1 MNLVFNIGSI
11 KERVSPT
18 TIAMKYLL
26 RTSTVLTLGF
36 TFAACSS
43 PAEPIDGSSSRVADL
58 TATTW
63 RLESF
68 KDTIGKIL
76 KPLSDEIYIIRFEID
91 GTFSGIDICND
102 FDGRYTA
109 SDGGN
114 LTIDVQLVGLK
125 LCVMGSI
132 ELRFVDVIE
141 TATAYEVQGE
151 RLLISLG
158 AQGILTFVK
167 EGVAEDA

>member
-11 KERVSPT
+11 NERVSPT

-26 RTSTVLTLGF
+26 RTSTVLTLLGF

-58 TATTW
+58 TAITW

-76 KPLSDEIYIIRFEID
+76 KPISDEIYIIRF
-91 GTFSGIDICND
+91 
-102 FDGRYTA
+102 
-109 SDGGN
+109 
-114 LTIDVQLVGLK
+114 
-125 LCVMGSI
+125 
-132 ELRFVDVIE
+132 
-141 TATAYEVQGE
+141 
-151 RLLISLG
+151 
-158 AQGILTFVK
+158 
-167 EGVAEDA
+167 